1 MNPFKYGTIVSGE
14 DFCGRKTLLQQLI
27 GAIESSQ
34 RIVLLGERR
43 VGKSSAVYEAV
54 LRCNGGRLLH
64 DETLEKVPKKM
75 SITSPIPKFPFL

>member
-14 DFCGRKTLLQQLI
+14 DFRGRKVLLQQLI
-27 GAIESSQ
+27 GTIESSQ

-54 LRCNGGRLLH
+54 LR
-64 DETLEKVPKKM
+64 EK
-75 SITSPIPKFPFL
+75 SNHTAYQSQHPF